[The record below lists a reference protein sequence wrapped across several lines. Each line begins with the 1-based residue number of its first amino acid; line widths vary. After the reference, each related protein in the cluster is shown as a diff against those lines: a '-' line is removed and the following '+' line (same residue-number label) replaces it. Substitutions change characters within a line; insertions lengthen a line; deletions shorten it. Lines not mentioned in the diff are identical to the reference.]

1 MAQYTSVD
9 KSDKEESSWN
19 WFLIPRNMSQPS
31 PTCPF
36 AFRNVMIAAGSSLLC
51 NPSLQKCDVESD
63 QNWGQTASEGILML
77 FFELCDLDNICEPN
91 LKVSLLVKFR
101 DSAGLLTFV

>member
-9 KSDKEESSWN
+9 KSDKEVYYWN

-36 AFRNVMIAAGSSLLC
+36 AFRNVMIAF
-51 NPSLQKCDVESD
+51 NPSLQKCDAESD

-91 LKVSLLVKFR
+91 FKVSLLVKFR